1 MLRII
6 KFLIVLIV
14 IFIGIAVH
22 VRNDQIISFD
32 YYMGT
37 IDLPFSLFLVISICF
52 GAIAGI
58 LATMP
63 VLIKIGHE
71 NSRLI
76 SQVRLNIKEIET
88 LRIIPIKD

>member
-14 IFIGIAVH
+14 IVVGMAVH
-22 VRNDQIISFD
+22 VRNDQLISFD
-32 YYMGT
+32 YYLG
-37 IDLPFSLFLVISICF
+37 IIELPFFLFLVISICL

-58 LATMP
+58 IATMP
-63 VLIKIGHE
+63 VLVKVGHE
-71 NSRLI
+71 NTRLL
-76 SQVRLNIKEIET
+76 SQIRLNKKEIET

>member
-1 MLRII
+1 MLRIFKLI
-6 KFLIVLIV
+6 IVLIV

-22 VRNDQIISFD
+22 VRNDQLISFD
-32 YYMGT
+32 YYLGT
-37 IDLPFSLFLVISICF
+37 IELQFSLFLVISICI

-63 VLIKIGHE
+63 VLVKVGHE
-71 NSRLI
+71 NSRLL
-76 SQVRLNIKEIET
+76 SQIRLNVKEIET